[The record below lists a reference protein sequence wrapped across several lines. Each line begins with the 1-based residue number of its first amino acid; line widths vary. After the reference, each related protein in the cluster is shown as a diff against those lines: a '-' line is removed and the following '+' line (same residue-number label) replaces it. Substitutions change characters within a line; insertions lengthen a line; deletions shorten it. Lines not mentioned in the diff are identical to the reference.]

1 MTLQLALNFGF
12 LPVVPPRLQRL
23 EPWLYDRAT
32 PVGGNEIERLFR
44 RLKGFRCIFSVLRQ
58 IRQTEWGFPCFLYF
72 ALIVEVLRH
81 LFNLKSE
88 VEACDSSF
96 LGT

>member
-32 PVGGNEIERLFR
+32 PRRGNEIERLFH
-44 RLKGFRCIFSVLRQ
+44 RLKGFRCIFSALRQ
-58 IRQTEWGFPCFLYF
+58 IRQTGCGFSCFLYF
-72 ALIVEVLRH
+72 ALIVEALRH
-81 LFNLKSE
+81 LFSVN
-88 VEACDSSF
+88 
-96 LGT
+96 TP